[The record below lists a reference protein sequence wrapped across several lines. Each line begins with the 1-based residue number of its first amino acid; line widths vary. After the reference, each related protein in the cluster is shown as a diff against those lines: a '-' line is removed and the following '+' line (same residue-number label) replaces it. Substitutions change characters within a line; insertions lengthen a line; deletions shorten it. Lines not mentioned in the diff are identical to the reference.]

1 VLVQTGSSEYPRPAS
16 IVGTT
21 KQCPAPS
28 QKIHPQ
34 IRPLVNAA
42 RPNKENPMSD
52 QTKIGF
58 NPEDRFMMT
67 VANTL
72 VVVRNDGSVF
82 GSDVVNGQAQA
93 VFEFGGGRIGFNPQD
108 RFMTAVGNTLVVV
121 TQDGSVFGSV
131 VVNRQLQPVFQF
143 SGARIGFNPQDRF
156 MMAVGNTLVV
166 VTEDGSVWGSEV
178 KITPTNEFTGI
189 NADGTPAG
197 RVIKREVLPVF
208 QFSGAKIGFNPQDRF
223 MMAVG
228 NTLVVVTED
237 GSVWG
242 SEVKI
247 TPTNEFTGINAD
259 GTPAGR
265 VIKRELLPVF
275 QFSGAKIGFNPQ
287 DRFMMALGTALVVVT
302 GDGDAYGAETAGRSV
317 SGVIQLNPAPLPAQL
332 QFRLRYFIE
341 HDSTDDLLQGAN
353 DEIYMSAIGTDSAA
367 VLIGADGEPAASTM
381 TAASIG
387 DVSAD
392 PVRDRWRQEPY
403 VLMDFDLHRPSDWPR
418 SFVVTLLIVEQDN
431 QDLAET
437 LTKLEQEVGQ
447 TVKNAAEAAATAAA
461 GALVGAAIG
470 SVIPGAGTA
479 VGAAVG
485 ALAGAA
491 YDVIIKAIKDG
502 LGNDVFT
509 PVPVQLIVD
518 DPNLIRQHPGI
529 GGSHTVDIHEMGAW
543 YTIEYDWFLV
553 E

>member
-1 VLVQTGSSEYPRPAS
+1 MP
-16 IVGTT
+16 
-21 KQCPAPS
+21 
-28 QKIHPQ
+28 
-34 IRPLVNAA
+34 
-42 RPNKENPMSD
+42 D
-52 QTKIGF
+52 QTKVGF

-67 VANTL
+67 AANTL

-82 GSDVVNGQAQA
+82 GCDVVNEQAQP
-93 VFEFGGGRIGFNPQD
+93 VFEFGGAKIGFNPQD

-121 TQDGSVFGSV
+121 TQDGSVFGSD

-143 SGARIGFNPQDRF
+143 GGAKIGFNPQDRF
-156 MMAVGNTLVV
+156 MVAMGSTLVV
-166 VTEDGSVWGSEV
+166 VTTDGSAFGCDITGSG
-178 KITPTNEFTGI
+178 PQRQL
-189 NADGTPAG
+189 A
-197 RVIKREVLPVF
+197 PVF

-228 NTLVVVTED
+228 STLVVVTQD

-242 SEVKI
+242 SEVKNL
-247 TPTNEFTGINAD
+247 PVNEYAGLGPD
-259 GTPAGR
+259 GRPMGR
-265 VIKRELLPVF
+265 DNERELQPVF

-302 GDGDAYGAETAGRSV
+302 GDGDVFAAETVGHSV

-341 HDSTDDLLQGAN
+341 HDSNDRLLQGVN
-353 DEIYMSAIGTDSAA
+353 DEVYMSAVGTDSAA
-367 VLIGADGEPAASTM
+367 VLVGADGNPVAATM

-392 PVRDRWRQEPY
+392 PVRDPWRQQPY
-403 VLMDFDLHRPSDWPR
+403 VLMDFDLHRASDWPR
-418 SFVVTLLIVEQDN
+418 SFVVTLLIVERDN
-431 QDLAET
+431 ENLVET
-437 LTKLEQEVGQ
+437 LTKLEQDVGQ
-447 TVKNAAEAAATAAA
+447 TVKDAAEAAATAAA
-461 GALVGAAIG
+461 GALVGATVG
-470 SVIPGAGTA
+470 SVIPGIGTA

-509 PVPVQLIVD
+509 PVPVQLVVD

-529 GGSHTVDIHEMGAW
+529 GGSQTVDIHEMGAW

>member
-1 VLVQTGSSEYPRPAS
+1 
-16 IVGTT
+16 
-21 KQCPAPS
+21 
-28 QKIHPQ
+28 
-34 IRPLVNAA
+34 
-42 RPNKENPMSD
+42 MSD

-82 GSDVVNGQAQA
+82 GSDVVNGQAQP
-93 VFEFGGGRIGFNPQD
+93 VFEFG
-108 RFMTAVGNTLVVV
+108 
-121 TQDGSVFGSV
+121 
-131 VVNRQLQPVFQF
+131 
-143 SGARIGFNPQDRF
+143 
-156 MMAVGNTLVV
+156 
-166 VTEDGSVWGSEV
+166 
-178 KITPTNEFTGI
+178 
-189 NADGTPAG
+189 
-197 RVIKREVLPVF
+197 
-208 QFSGAKIGFNPQDRF
+208 GAKIGFNPQDRF

-228 NTLVVVTED
+228 NTLVVVTQDGSVYGSDVVNRQLQPVFQFGGAKIGFNPQDRFMMTLGNTLVVVTADGSAFGCDIIGSGPQRQLAPVLQFSGARIGFNPQDRFMMAVGSTLVVVTAD

-242 SEVKI
+242 SEVKS
-247 TPTNEFTGINAD
+247 TRTNQFIGINAD
-259 GTPAGR
+259 GTPMGL
-265 VIKRELLPVF
+265 VTGRELQPVF

-287 DRFMMALGTALVVVT
+287 DRFMMALSTALVVVT
-302 GDGDAYGAETAGRSV
+302 GDGDVYAAETAGRSV
-317 SGVIQLNPAPLPAQL
+317 SGVIQLNPAPLPTQL

-353 DEIYMSAIGTDSAA
+353 DEVYMSAIGTDSAA
-367 VLIGADGEPAASTM
+367 VLIGADGKPLASTM
-381 TAASIG
+381 TAASTG

-392 PVRDRWRQEPY
+392 PVRDPWRRKPY

-418 SFVVTLLIVEQDN
+418 SFVVTLLIVELDN

-437 LTKLEQEVGQ
+437 LTKLEQDVGQ

-491 YDVIIKAIKDG
+491 YDIIIKAIKDG

-509 PVPVQLIVD
+509 PVPVQLLVD